1 MSRRLTVATALA
13 TVAASLSLYPE
24 VKGGVWIWDGIGAVA
39 VVAGAGALTRLRT
52 LPVFWCATAGLAALL
67 LYLNT
72 VFAAA
77 YSLGRIVPTGASL
90 AHLWW
95 LFRHGLAQ
103 SARFAPPAP
112 ASRPILLLT
121 VAGIGLVAVAADLI
135 AVRLRRPA
143 AAGLPLLLLFC
154 EPLTTSDHQ
163 DLPGAML
170 VFALGWA
177 GYLAMLAA
185 DGRERLRVWGRLVT
199 VWHRSGSHAT
209 AERGGPNTRDLAAA
223 GRRIGLAAVVIALFI
238 PLLIPGLQ
246 NHKLFSGSLGGS
258 TGSLVA
264 LPDPL
269 VQMNSQLHRTD
280 AQPVL
285 TYRTSDPDPQYLQ
298 VYVLSNLSAQTWTL
312 VPASGTPVQDGKLPG
327 APGLARNTPSTTEHA
342 QITLAR
348 GLTSGQQTASFLP
361 LPYPARTVDVDGTW
375 RADPRTLTMFS
386 GQSLSG
392 LSYSVAS
399 REVSPTLQELQLAGA
414 IPASIANNYLRVP
427 AAFQQLTG
435 LAERITRGQN
445 TAYGEAVALQ
455 HWFTS
460 SGKFRYSLDVS
471 EPDTAQALIRFL
483 TVDRRGYCQQF
494 AFAMAVLARL
504 LDIPSRVAVGYT
516 AGAPLGHGRW
526 EVRTSDAHA
535 WPELY
540 FEGVGWLRFEPTPAG
555 SGGQATARPPG
566 YSLPP
571 VLAAPAGGVSTPT
584 PAADGT
590 QSRASRGSTGA
601 LSKLEHQGASSPGT
615 STGHPASLPL
625 GTFAVTLALVLLVMP
640 RLVRVVTRRR
650 RWRAAAGDAGL
661 AEAAWLELLD
671 SLTDY
676 RVSWSASESPRALAS
691 RVTTALRL
699 EPAAAAALGRIATA
713 AERARYAREPA
724 ASATLRAD
732 TGLIR
737 RALAARSGR
746 AARCLR
752 WLLPPSSLARARSG
766 LAHLLDVFGWM
777 DMAGHRLARWPR
789 PTKPK
794 RRAEA

>member
-1 MSRRLTVATALA
+1 MNRRLTVAAACA
-13 TVAASLSLYPE
+13 TVAASLSLYPV
-24 VKGGVWIWDGIGAVA
+24 VKGGVWIWDGIGAVI
-39 VVAGAGALTRLRT
+39 VVAGAGALTRLRI
-52 LPVFWCATAGLAALL
+52 LPVPWCAAAGLAALL
-67 LYLNT
+67 LYLNA

-90 AHLWW
+90 SHLWW
-95 LFRHGLAQ
+95 LFGRGLTE

-121 VAGIGLVAVAADLI
+121 VAGIGLVAVATDLI

-154 EPLTTSDHQ
+154 EPLTTSEHQ
-163 DLPGAML
+163 DVPGAML
-170 VFALGWA
+170 VFALGMS

-185 DGRERLRVWGRLVT
+185 DSRERLRVWGRLVT
-199 VWHRSGSHAT
+199 VWHRGGSQAT
-209 AERGGPNTRDLAAA
+209 AGGDGPNTRDLAAA
-223 GRRIGLAAVVIALFI
+223 GRRIGLAAVVLALFI

-246 NHKLFSGSLGGS
+246 DHKLFSGSLGSG
-258 TGSLVA
+258 TGPLVA

-269 VQMNSQLHRTD
+269 VQMNSELHRTG

-298 VYVLSNLSAQTWTL
+298 VYVLSNLSTQTWTL
-312 VPASGTPVQDGKLPG
+312 APAPGTPVQDGRLPA
-327 APGLARNTPSTTEHA
+327 APGLARTTPSTTEHA
-342 QITLAR
+342 QVTLAK

-361 LPYPARTVDVDGTW
+361 LPYPARTVDVAGSW

-386 GQSLSG
+386 GQSLSS

-399 REVSPTLQELQLAGA
+399 REVSPTVPELQLAGA
-414 IPASIANNYLRVP
+414 IPASIASNYLRVP
-427 AAFQQLTG
+427 AVFQQLIG
-435 LAERITRGQN
+435 LAERVTRGQD

-455 HWFTS
+455 RWFTT
-460 SGKFRYSLDVS
+460 SGRFRYSLDVS

-516 AGAPLGHGRW
+516 AGSPLGHGRW

-540 FEGVGWLRFEPTPAG
+540 FGGVGWLRFEPTPAG
-555 SGGQATARPPG
+555 SDGQATATPPG

-571 VLAAPAGGVSTPT
+571 VLTAPSGSVNT
-584 PAADGT
+584 PAAAGGGA
-590 QSRASRGSTGA
+590 QSRASRGSSGA
-601 LSKLEHQGASSPGT
+601 LSKVEHQGLSAPGG
-615 STGHPASLPL
+615 STARKASLPL
-625 GTFAVTLALVLLVMP
+625 GAFAVTLALVMLVMP

-650 RWRAAAGDAGL
+650 RWRGAAGDAGL

-671 SLTDY
+671 DLTDS
-676 RVSWSASESPRALAS
+676 RVGWSASESPRALAT
-691 RVTTALRL
+691 RVTSTLRL
-699 EPAAAAALGRIATA
+699 QPSAAAALGRIATA

-732 TGLIR
+732 TSEVR

-752 WLLPPSSLARARSG
+752 WLLPPSSMARGASS
-766 LAHLLDVFGWM
+766 LAHVLDLFGWM
-777 DMAGHRLARWPR
+777 DVAGHRLARWSR
-789 PTKPK
+789 PKPK

>member
-1 MSRRLTVATALA
+1 MSRRLTVAAAFATA
-13 TVAASLSLYPE
+13 AASLSLYPV

-39 VVAGAGALTRLRT
+39 VAAGAGTLTRLRT

-67 LYLNT
+67 LYLNAM
-72 VFAAA
+72 FAGA
-77 YSLGRIVPTGASL
+77 YSLGRIIPTGSSL

-95 LFRHGLAQ
+95 LFGRGLAQ
-103 SARFAPPAP
+103 TARFAPPAP

-121 VAGIGLVAVAADLI
+121 VAGIGVVAVATDLI

-154 EPLTTSDHQ
+154 EPLTTSEHQ
-163 DLPGAML
+163 DLPGGML
-170 VFALGWA
+170 VFALGMT

-185 DGRERLRVWGRLVT
+185 DSRERLRVWGRLVT
-199 VWHRSGSHAT
+199 VWHRSGSQPA

-223 GRRIGLAAVVIALFI
+223 GLRIGLAAVVIALFI

-246 NHKLFSGSLGGS
+246 NHKLFAGSLGGD
-258 TGSLVA
+258 TGDLVA

-269 VQMNSQLHRTD
+269 VQMNSELHRTD

-285 TYRTSDPDPQYLQ
+285 TYQTSDPDPQYLQ

-312 VPASGTPVQDGKLPG
+312 APAAGLPVQDGKLPG
-327 APGLARNTPSTTEHA
+327 TPGLARGTPSTTEHA
-342 QITLAR
+342 QITLAK

-361 LPYPARTVDVDGTW
+361 LPYPARTVDVAGTW
-375 RADPRTLTMFS
+375 RADPRTLTIFS
-386 GQSLSG
+386 AQSLSG

-399 REVSPTLQELQLAGA
+399 REVSPTVQQLQLAGA

-427 AAFQQLTG
+427 AVFQSLIN
-435 LAERITRGQN
+435 LAERVTRGQS

-455 HWFTS
+455 RWFTS
-460 SGKFRYSLDVS
+460 SGKFRYSLDVN

-516 AGAPLGHGRW
+516 AGTPLRHGRW

-571 VLAAPAGGVSTPT
+571 VLTAPAGTVTTPT
-584 PAADGT
+584 PAAGGT

-601 LSKLEHQGASSPGT
+601 LSKLEHQGAAAPGT
-615 STGHPASLPL
+615 STGHKSSLPL
-625 GTFAVTLALVLLVMP
+625 GAFAVTLALVLLVTP

-650 RWRAAAGDAGL
+650 RWRGAAGDAGL

-671 SLTDY
+671 NLTDY
-676 RVSWSASESPRALAS
+676 RVGWSASESPRALAS
-691 RVTTALRL
+691 RVTAALRL

-732 TGLIR
+732 TSLVR

-746 AARCLR
+746 PARCIG
-752 WLLPPSSLARARSG
+752 WLLPSSSMARARGG
-766 LAHLLDVFGWM
+766 LAHLLDVFGWL
-777 DMAGHRLARWPR
+777 DVAGHRLARWSRPKPR
-789 PTKPK
+789 